1 MSNTTTKTNTTFRGI
16 KANVQRTN
24 TSLSAGNI
32 ERLQRKAMSKLYKD
46 EFGKPEFYVVE
57 TVSIDDVGN
66 IERGYQVVG
75 KAPVVTAFGELD
87 QTKQQITVNKDDSER
102 EVVVGPQEAYKLF
115 RNIIL
120 VSFRNAE
127 AKYDE
132 VRLSGLELDNT
143 VYKAT
148 KHVFY
153 PASGSASMGKKS
165 KVYFTNHKADVQYE
179 TMNNLTGGMLTV
191 ALEREAAEKGELS
204 YDDLAGIASRISLCA
219 TTPSLWTEAG
229 KTNNVFY
236 FNGSIES
243 AAEQSNIKGID
254 NNFRDGYEIISD
266 RIGSEMVEELTGEYV
281 SLAQARRMSFQL
293 RIRGAAGKGH
303 FRAYNLAQRLKEMKA
318 MMKIDMSKCYCWEDG
333 KKIDLSVLSE
343 KDLTRL
349 AAKIDIIGD
358 KDVFKWGKYIID
370 KDVIDPLEIGI
381 VNMSNKTTGGLGT
394 QIIFKL
400 RDDIEDATL
409 YVKAVTERQLVEA
422 EGMRSSLSFEKDNI
436 RLSNTAYHNCYNL
449 APERAETDKLLN
461 NFKIKQLDTALLNRV
476 ANLKLS
482 INSNYL
488 RMVPEDHLLNNR
500 KEVLGSRM
508 VDYVMPTGEVQQV
521 KALEVYS
528 SAFEREY
535 RQMKEQLEENT
546 VMTQEEKNTVLNNM
560 RVATAIKSP
569 SQGDN
574 EFEVF
579 YLVLS
584 EEIATRNVTPEF
596 MQFIVECPNNCIILA
611 QDNTVKHQLA
621 GSDFDGDDVT
631 VIYPEFTLLENGK
644 IVTGLYYDGRIIND
658 YTSLI
663 VRKRVREGNV
673 GYVALIEYHNDKPMR
688 FTEEQQAK
696 EVTNTTAD
704 YIKTMDISS
713 LL

>member
-16 KANVQRTN
+16 KANTKRTSN
-24 TSLSAGNI
+24 SLNPSNI
-32 ERLQRKAMSKLYKD
+32 ERLQRKAMHKLYED

-57 TVSIDDVGN
+57 TVSVDDVGN
-66 IERGYQVVG
+66 IDRGYQVVG
-75 KAPVVTAFGELD
+75 KSPVVTAFGELD

-102 EVVVGPQEAYKLF
+102 EVVVGPQESYKLF

-179 TMNNLTGGMLTV
+179 TMDNLTGGMLTI

-219 TTPSLWTEAG
+219 TTPSLWTEKG
-229 KTNNVFY
+229 RTNNVFY
-236 FNGSIES
+236 FHGSIES
-243 AAEQSNIKGID
+243 AAEQSNINID
-254 NNFRDGYEIISD
+254 NNFRDGYFVISD
-266 RIGSEMVEELTGEYV
+266 RIGAEMVEELTEEKITVG
-281 SLAQARRMSFQL
+281 QARRMSYQI
-293 RIRGAAGKGH
+293 RVRGAAGKGH
-303 FRAYNLAQRLKEMKA
+303 ARAYSLAQRVKEIKA
-318 MMKIDMSKCYCWEDG
+318 MMEIDMSKCYCWEDG
-333 KKIDLSVLSE
+333 KKVELSVLSE

-349 AAKIDIIGD
+349 AAKIDIIAD
-358 KDVFKWGKYIID
+358 KDTFKWGKYIID
-370 KDVIDPLEIGI
+370 KDTIEPMEIGI
-381 VNMSNKTTGGLGT
+381 VNMSNKTTGSLGT

-400 RDDIEDATL
+400 RDDIEDAAL

-461 NFKIKQLDTALLNRV
+461 NFKIKQLDTAMLGKV

-482 INSNYL
+482 INSSYM
-488 RMVPEDHLLNNR
+488 RMVPEDHLLNDR

-508 VDYVMPTGEVQQV
+508 VDYVMPTGKTMKV
-521 KALEVYS
+521 KCLEVYS
-528 SAFEREY
+528 SAFVREY
-535 RQMKEQLEENT
+535 RELEQMLAENT
-546 VMTQEEKNTVLNNM
+546 VMTDAEKAILLNNS
-560 RVATAIKSP
+560 RVCVAIKSP

-574 EFEVF
+574 EFEMF
-579 YLVLS
+579 FMVLP
-584 EEIATRNVTPEF
+584 EDIAARNVTPEF
-596 MQFIVECPNNCIILA
+596 MQFIVETPNNCIILA

-631 VIYPEFTLLENGK
+631 VIYPEITMLDNGK
-644 IVTGLYYDGRIIND
+644 LITGLYYNGSIIND
-658 YTSLI
+658 YTSLV

-688 FTEEQQAK
+688 FTEEQQAE

>member
-1 MSNTTTKTNTTFRGI
+1 MSKTINTNTFRGI
-16 KANVQRTN
+16 RRNVKKVN
-24 TSLSAGNI
+24 NSLSTKNI
-32 ERLQRKAMSKLYKD
+32 ERLQRKAMHKLYQD
-46 EFGKPEFYVVE
+46 EFGKPNFIVVQ
-57 TVSIDDVGN
+57 TVDIDDVGN
-66 IERGYQVVG
+66 IELGYQTVG
-75 KAPVVTAFGELD
+75 NSPVVLAFGELD
-87 QTKQQITVNKDDSER
+87 QTRQQITVNKDDSER
-102 EVVVGPQEAYKLF
+102 EVVVGPQESYKLYN
-115 RNIIL
+115 NIIL

-127 AKYDE
+127 ALYDNI
-132 VRLSGLELDNT
+132 RLSGLELGHKTYN
-143 VYKAT
+143 AT
-148 KHVFY
+148 KY
-153 PASGSASMGKKS
+153 YAASGSASMGKKS
-165 KVYFTNHKADVQYE
+165 KVYFTNHAADVQFE
-179 TMNNLTGGMLTV
+179 TMNNLTGGLLAV
-191 ALEREAAEKGELS
+191 ALEKEIEQKGDLS
-204 YDDLAGIASRISLCA
+204 FDDLAGIASRISLCA

-236 FNGSIES
+236 FNGSIQS
-243 AAEQSNIKGID
+243 ANEDTEIEVD
-254 NNFRDGYEIISD
+254 NNFRDGYAIISD
-266 RIGSEMVEELTGEYV
+266 RIGSEMVEELAGEPV
-281 SLAQARRMSFQL
+281 SNPQARRMSYQL

-303 FRAYNLAQRLKEMKA
+303 FRAYNLAQRLKEIKA
-318 MMKIDMSKCYCWEDG
+318 MMEIDMSKCYCWEDG

-343 KDLTRL
+343 KELTKL
-349 AAKIDIIGD
+349 VAKIDIIGD
-358 KDVFKWGKYIID
+358 KDVFKWGKYMID
-370 KDVIDPLEIGI
+370 KNEIAPLEIGI
-381 VNMSNKTTGGLGT
+381 VNMSNKTTGSLGT

-409 YVKAVTERQLVEA
+409 YVKALTERQLTEA
-422 EGMRSSLSFEKDNI
+422 ESMRGSVSFEKDCI
-436 RLSNTAYHNCYNL
+436 RLSNTAYHNCYTLN
-449 APERAETDKLLN
+449 PERAEEDKLLN
-461 NFKIKQLDTALLNRV
+461 NFKVKQLDTALLNRV

-500 KEVLGSRM
+500 KEVLGSR
-508 VDYVMPTGEVQQV
+508 VVNYVMPTGETMEVR
-521 KALEVYS
+521 ALEVYS

-535 RQMKEQLEENT
+535 REMKEELEAN
-546 VMTQEEKNTVLNNM
+546 VAMTQEEKNTVLNNM

-584 EEIATRNVTPEF
+584 EEIASRNVTPEF

-663 VRKRVREGNV
+663 VRKRVREGNI
-673 GYVALIEYHNDKPMR
+673 GYAALIEYGMDTPM
-688 FTEEQQAK
+688 FATEEKEEQQ
-696 EVTNTTAD
+696 ETAE
-704 YIKTMDISS
+704 YIKNMDISS

>member
-1 MSNTTTKTNTTFRGI
+1 MSKTINTNTFRGI
-16 KANVQRTN
+16 RKNVKKVN
-24 TSLSAGNI
+24 NSLSAKNI
-32 ERLQRKAMSKLYKD
+32 ERLQRKAMHKLYQD
-46 EFGKPEFYVVE
+46 EFGKPNFIVVQ
-57 TVSIDDVGN
+57 TVDIDDVGN
-66 IERGYQVVG
+66 IELGYQTVG
-75 KAPVVTAFGELD
+75 NSPVVLAFGELNSEPKEIEVKID
-87 QTKQQITVNKDDSER
+87 RDGNTRHIIT
-102 EVVVGPQEAYKLF
+102 GPTESYKLYN
-115 RNIIL
+115 NIVL
-120 VSFRNAE
+120 VSFKNAE
-127 AKYDE
+127 SKYEDL
-132 VRLSGLELDNT
+132 RLSGLELDG
-143 VYKAT
+143 VKY
-148 KHVFY
+148 Y
-153 PASGSASMGKKS
+153 PASGSSSMGKKS
-165 KVYFTNHKADVQYE
+165 KVYFTNHAANIQFE
-179 TMNNLTGGMLTV
+179 TMNNLTGGLLAEV
-191 ALEREAAEKGELS
+191 LEKEAAEKGELS

-219 TTPSLWTEAG
+219 TTPSLWTEKG
-229 KTNNVFY
+229 RTNNVFY
-236 FNGSIES
+236 FHGSIES
-243 AAEQSNIKGID
+243 AAEQSNINID

-303 FRAYNLAQRLKEMKA
+303 FRAYNLAQRLKEIKA
-318 MMKIDMSKCYCWEDG
+318 MMEIDMSKCYCWEDG

-349 AAKIDIIGD
+349 IAKMDIIGD
-358 KDVFKWGKYIID
+358 KDVFKWGKYMID
-370 KDVIDPLEIGI
+370 KNEIDPLEIGL
-381 VNMSNKTTGGLGT
+381 VNMSNKTTGSLGT

-409 YVKAVTERQLVEA
+409 YVKALTERQLTEA
-422 EGMRSSLSFEKDNI
+422 ESMRGSVSFEKDCI
-436 RLSNTAYHNCYNL
+436 RLSNTAYHNCYTLN
-449 APERAETDKLLN
+449 PERAEEDKLLN
-461 NFKIKQLDTALLNRV
+461 NFKVKQLDTALLNRV

-500 KEVLGSRM
+500 KEVLGSR
-508 VDYVMPTGEVQQV
+508 VVNYVMPTGETMEVR
-521 KALEVYS
+521 ALEVYS

-535 RQMKEQLEENT
+535 REMKEELEAN
-546 VMTQEEKNTVLNNM
+546 VAMTQEEKNTVLNNM

-584 EEIATRNVTPEF
+584 EEIASRNVTPEF

-663 VRKRVREGNV
+663 VRKRVREGNI
-673 GYVALIEYHNDKPMR
+673 GYAALIEYGMDTPM
-688 FTEEQQAK
+688 FATEEKEEQQ
-696 EVTNTTAD
+696 ETAE
-704 YIKTMDISS
+704 YIKNMDISS

>member
-24 TSLSAGNI
+24 NSLSAGNI

-204 YDDLAGIASRISLCA
+204 YDDIAGIASRISLCA

-303 FRAYNLAQRLKEMKA
+303 FRAYNLAQRLKEVKA
-318 MMKIDMSKCYCWEDG
+318 MMEIDMSKCYCWEDG

-343 KDLTRL
+343 KELTKL
-349 AAKIDIIGD
+349 VAKIDIIGD
-358 KDVFKWGKYIID
+358 KDVFKWGKYMID
-370 KDVIDPLEIGI
+370 KNEIAPLEIGI
-381 VNMSNKTTGGLGT
+381 VNMSNKTTGSLGT

-409 YVKAVTERQLVEA
+409 YVKALTERQLTEA
-422 EGMRSSLSFEKDNI
+422 ESMRGSVSFEKDCI
-436 RLSNTAYHNCYNL
+436 RLSNTAYHNCYTLN
-449 APERAETDKLLN
+449 PERAEEDKLLN
-461 NFKIKQLDTALLNRV
+461 NFKVKQLDTALLNRV

-500 KEVLGSRM
+500 KEVLGSR
-508 VDYVMPTGEVQQV
+508 VVNYVMPTGETMEVR
-521 KALEVYS
+521 ALEVYS

-535 RQMKEQLEENT
+535 REMKEELEAN
-546 VMTQEEKNTVLNNM
+546 VAMTQEEKNTVLNNM

-663 VRKRVREGNV
+663 VRKRVREGNI
-673 GYVALIEYHNDKPMR
+673 GYAALIEYGMDTPM
-688 FTEEQQAK
+688 FATEEKEEQQ
-696 EVTNTTAD
+696 ETAE
-704 YIKTMDISS
+704 YIKNMDISS

>member
-24 TSLSAGNI
+24 NSLSAGNI

-46 EFGKPEFYVVE
+46 EFGGPEFYVVE

-102 EVVVGPQEAYKLF
+102 EVVVGPQESYKLF

-204 YDDLAGIASRISLCA
+204 YDDIAGIASRISLCA

-381 VNMSNKTTGGLGT
+381 VNMSNKTTGNLGT

-400 RDDIEDATL
+400 RDDIEDAAL

-422 EGMRSSLSFEKDNI
+422 ESMRSSLSFEKDNI

-584 EEIATRNVTPEF
+584 EEIAARNVTPEF

-696 EVTNTTAD
+696 EVTNTAAD

>member
-24 TSLSAGNI
+24 NSLSAGNI

-204 YDDLAGIASRISLCA
+204 YDDIAGIASRISLCA
-219 TTPSLWTEAG
+219 TTPSLWTKAG

-303 FRAYNLAQRLKEMKA
+303 FRAYNLAQRLKEIKA
-318 MMKIDMSKCYCWEDG
+318 MMEIDMSKCYCWEDG

-343 KDLTRL
+343 KELTRL
-349 AAKIDIIGD
+349 VAKIDIIGD
-358 KDVFKWGKYIID
+358 KDVFKWGKYMID

-400 RDDIEDATL
+400 RDDIEDAAL

-508 VDYVMPTGEVQQV
+508 VDYVMPTGEIQQV

-596 MQFIVECPNNCIILA
+596 MQFIIETPNNCVILA

-644 IVTGLYYDGRIIND
+644 IVTGLYYDGKIIND

-688 FTEEQQAK
+688 FTEEQQAE

>member
-1 MSNTTTKTNTTFRGI
+1 MSNTTTKTTFRGI

-24 TSLSAGNI
+24 NSLSAGNI
-32 ERLQRKAMSKLYKD
+32 ERLQRKAMKKLYQD
-46 EFGKPEFYVVE
+46 EFGNPNFIVVQ
-57 TVSIDDVGN
+57 TVDVDDVGN
-66 IERGYQVVG
+66 IEVGYQTVG
-75 KAPVVTAFGELD
+75 NSPVVMAFGELNSEPKEIEVKID
-87 QTKQQITVNKDDSER
+87 RDGNTRHIIT
-102 EVVVGPQEAYKLF
+102 GPTESYKLYN
-115 RNIIL
+115 NIVL
-120 VSFRNAE
+120 VSFKNAE
-127 AKYDE
+127 SKYEDL
-132 VRLSGLELDNT
+132 RLSGLELDG
-143 VYKAT
+143 VK
-148 KHVFY
+148 FY

-191 ALEREAAEKGELS
+191 ALEREAAEKSELS
-204 YDDLAGIASRISLCA
+204 YDDIAGIASRISLCA
-219 TTPSLWTEAG
+219 TTPSLWTKAG

-303 FRAYNLAQRLKEMKA
+303 FRAYNLAQRLKEIKA
-318 MMKIDMSKCYCWEDG
+318 MMEIDMSKCYCWEDG

-343 KDLTRL
+343 KDLTRI

-370 KDVIDPLEIGI
+370 KDEIEPLEIGI
-381 VNMSNKTTGGLGT
+381 VNMSNKTTGSLGT

-400 RDDIEDATL
+400 RDDIEDAAL

-461 NFKIKQLDTALLNRV
+461 NFKIKQLDTAMLGKV

-482 INSNYL
+482 INSSYM
-488 RMVPEDHLLNNR
+488 RMVPEDHLLNDR

-508 VDYVMPTGEVQQV
+508 VDYVMPTGETMKV
-521 KALEVYS
+521 KCLEVYS
-528 SAFEREY
+528 SAFVREY
-535 RQMKEQLEENT
+535 RELEQMLAENT
-546 VMTQEEKNTVLNNM
+546 VMTDAEKAILLNNS
-560 RVATAIKSP
+560 RVCVAIKSP

-574 EFEVF
+574 EFEMF
-579 YLVLS
+579 FMVLP
-584 EEIATRNVTPEF
+584 EDIAARNVTPEF
-596 MQFIVECPNNCIILA
+596 MQFIVETPNNCIILA

-631 VIYPEFTLLENGK
+631 VIYPEITMLDNSKL
-644 IVTGLYYDGRIIND
+644 VTGLYYNGSIIND
-658 YTSLI
+658 YTSLV

-688 FTEEQQAK
+688 FTEEQQAE

>member
-24 TSLSAGNI
+24 NSLSAGNI
-32 ERLQRKAMSKLYKD
+32 ERLQRKAMHKLYQD
-46 EFGKPEFYVVE
+46 EFGKPNFIVVQ
-57 TVSIDDVGN
+57 TVDVDDVGN
-66 IERGYQVVG
+66 IELGYQTVG
-75 KAPVVTAFGELD
+75 NSPVVMAFGELNSEV
-87 QTKQQITVNKDDSER
+87 KQVEVKIDRDGNTRQIIT
-102 EVVVGPQEAYKLF
+102 GPTESYKLYN
-115 RNIIL
+115 NIVL
-120 VSFRNAE
+120 VSFKNAE
-127 AKYDE
+127 SKYEDF
-132 VRLSGLELDNT
+132 RLNGLEING
-143 VYKAT
+143 VKY
-148 KHVFY
+148 Y

-165 KVYFTNHKADVQYE
+165 KVYFTNHAAEVQYE

-204 YDDLAGIASRISLCA
+204 YDDIAGVASRISLCA
-219 TTPSLWTEAG
+219 TTPSLWTKAG

-254 NNFRDGYEIISD
+254 NNFRDGYFVISD
-266 RIGSEMVEELTGEYV
+266 RIGAEMVEELTEEKITVG
-281 SLAQARRMSFQL
+281 QARRMSYQI
-293 RIRGAAGKGH
+293 RVRGAAGKGH
-303 FRAYNLAQRLKEMKA
+303 ARAYSLAQRTKEIKA
-318 MMKIDMSKCYCWEDG
+318 MMEIDITKCYCWEDG
-333 KKIDLSVLSE
+333 KKVDLNVLSE

-349 AAKIDIIGD
+349 VAKIDIIGD
-358 KDVFKWGKYIID
+358 KDVFKWGKYMID

-409 YVKAVTERQLVEA
+409 YVKAITERQLVEA

-546 VMTQEEKNTVLNNM
+546 VMTQEEKNIVLNNM

-596 MQFIVECPNNCIILA
+596 MQFIIETPNNCVILA

-644 IVTGLYYDGRIIND
+644 IVTGLYYDGRIISD

-673 GYVALIEYHNDKPMR
+673 GYVALIEYHNNKPMR
-688 FTEEQQAK
+688 FTEEQQA
-696 EVTNTTAD
+696 EEATNTAAD

>member
-1 MSNTTTKTNTTFRGI
+1 MSKMMSNEARNNFKGI

-24 TSLSAGNI
+24 NSLSAGNI
-32 ERLQRKAMSKLYKD
+32 ERLQRKAMHKLYED
-46 EFGKPEFYVVE
+46 EFGKPNFIVVQ
-57 TVSIDDVGN
+57 TVDIDDVGN
-66 IERGYQVVG
+66 TEIGYQTVG
-75 KAPVVTAFGELD
+75 NSPVVTAFGELNNKV
-87 QTKQQITVNKDDSER
+87 KQIEVKIDRDGNTRQIVT
-102 EVVVGPQEAYKLF
+102 GPTESYKLYN
-115 RNIIL
+115 NIVL
-120 VSFRNAE
+120 VSFKNAE
-127 AKYDE
+127 SKYEDF
-132 VRLSGLELDNT
+132 RLNGLEING
-143 VYKAT
+143 VKY
-148 KHVFY
+148 Y

-165 KVYFTNHKADVQYE
+165 KVYFTNHEANVQFE
-179 TMNNLTGGMLTV
+179 TMNNLTGGLLAEV
-191 ALEREAAEKGELS
+191 LEKEAAEKGELS
-204 YDDLAGIASRISLCA
+204 YDDLAGVASRISLCA
-219 TTPSLWTEAG
+219 TTPSLWTEKG
-229 KTNNVFY
+229 RTNNVFY

-266 RIGSEMVEELTGEYV
+266 RIGSEMVEELTGEYI

-293 RIRGAAGKGH
+293 RIRGVAGKGH
-303 FRAYNLAQRLKEMKA
+303 FRAYNLAQRLKEVKA
-318 MMKIDMSKCYCWEDG
+318 MMEIDITKCYCWEDG
-333 KKIDLSVLSE
+333 KRVDLTKLSE
-343 KDLTRL
+343 KELTKL
-349 AAKIDIIGD
+349 VAKIDIIGD

-370 KDVIDPLEIGI
+370 KDEIEPLEIGI
-381 VNMSNKTTGGLGT
+381 VNMSNKTTGSLGT

-400 RDDIEDATL
+400 RDDIEDAAL

-436 RLSNTAYHNCYNL
+436 RLNNTAYHNCYNL

-476 ANLKLS
+476 ANLKLA
-482 INSNYL
+482 INSNYM
-488 RMVPEDHLLNNR
+488 RMVPEDHLLNDR

-508 VDYVMPTGEVQQV
+508 VDYVMPTGETMKV
-521 KALEVYS
+521 KCLEVYS
-528 SAFEREY
+528 GTFVKEY
-535 RQMKEQLEENT
+535 KELEAMLKDNA
-546 VMTQEEKNTVLNNM
+546 VMTDEEKAILLNNS

-579 YLVLS
+579 YMVLP
-584 EEIATRNVTPEF
+584 EEIAARNVTPEF

-631 VIYPEFTLLENGK
+631 VIYPEITMLE
-644 IVTGLYYDGRIIND
+644 DGRIITGLVYEGAVIND

-673 GYVALIEYHNDKPMR
+673 GYVALIEYHNDQPMR
-688 FTEEQQAK
+688 FTEEQEATEK
-696 EVTNTTAD
+696 EQQETAD

>member
-24 TSLSAGNI
+24 NSLSAGNI

-46 EFGKPEFYVVE
+46 EFGRPNFIVVQ
-57 TVSIDDVGN
+57 TVDVDDVGN
-66 IERGYQVVG
+66 IELGYQTVG
-75 KAPVVTAFGELD
+75 NSPVVMAFGELNSEPKEIEVKID
-87 QTKQQITVNKDDSER
+87 RDGNTRHIIT
-102 EVVVGPQEAYKLF
+102 GPTESYKLYN
-115 RNIIL
+115 NIVL
-120 VSFRNAE
+120 VSFKNAE
-127 AKYDE
+127 SKYEDL
-132 VRLSGLELDNT
+132 RLSGLELDG
-143 VYKAT
+143 VKY
-148 KHVFY
+148 Y

-179 TMNNLTGGMLTV
+179 TMDNLTGGMLTI

-219 TTPSLWTEAG
+219 TTPSLWTEKG
-229 KTNNVFY
+229 RTNNVFY
-236 FNGSIES
+236 FHGSIES
-243 AAEQSNIKGID
+243 AAEQSNINID
-254 NNFRDGYEIISD
+254 NNFRDGYFVISD
-266 RIGSEMVEELTGEYV
+266 RIGAEMVEELTEEKITVG
-281 SLAQARRMSFQL
+281 QARRMSYQI
-293 RIRGAAGKGH
+293 RVRGAAGKGH
-303 FRAYNLAQRLKEMKA
+303 ARAYSLAQRVKEIKA
-318 MMKIDMSKCYCWEDG
+318 MMEIDMSKCYCWEDG
-333 KKIDLSVLSE
+333 KKVELSVLSE

-349 AAKIDIIGD
+349 AAKIDIIAD
-358 KDVFKWGKYIID
+358 KDTFKWGKYTID
-370 KDVIDPLEIGI
+370 KDTIEPMEIGI
-381 VNMSNKTTGGLGT
+381 VNMSNKTTGSLGT

-400 RDDIEDATL
+400 RDDIEDAAL

-461 NFKIKQLDTALLNRV
+461 NFKIKQLDTAMLGKV

-482 INSNYL
+482 INSSYM

-508 VDYVMPTGEVQQV
+508 VDYVMPTGETMKV
-521 KALEVYS
+521 KCLEVYS
-528 SAFEREY
+528 SAFVREY
-535 RQMKEQLEENT
+535 RELEQMLAENT
-546 VMTQEEKNTVLNNM
+546 VMTDAEKAILLNNS
-560 RVATAIKSP
+560 RVCVAIKSP

-574 EFEVF
+574 EFEMF
-579 YLVLS
+579 FMVLP
-584 EEIATRNVTPEF
+584 EDIAARNVTPEF
-596 MQFIVECPNNCIILA
+596 MQFIVETPNNCIILA

-631 VIYPEFTLLENGK
+631 VIYPEITMLDNGK
-644 IVTGLYYDGRIIND
+644 LVTGLYYNGSIIND
-658 YTSLI
+658 YTSLV

-688 FTEEQQAK
+688 FTEEQQAE

>member
-24 TSLSAGNI
+24 NSLSAGNI

-179 TMNNLTGGMLTV
+179 TMNNLTGGMLTI
-191 ALEREAAEKGELS
+191 ALEREATEKGELS
-204 YDDLAGIASRISLCA
+204 YDDIAGIASRISLCA

-243 AAEQSNIKGID
+243 AAEQSNIKSID
-254 NNFRDGYEIISD
+254 NNFRDGYFVISD
-266 RIGSEMVEELTGEYV
+266 RIGAEMVEELTEEKITVG
-281 SLAQARRMSFQL
+281 QARRMSYQI
-293 RIRGAAGKGH
+293 RVRGAAGKGH
-303 FRAYNLAQRLKEMKA
+303 ARAYNLAQRLKEVKA
-318 MMKIDMSKCYCWEDG
+318 MMEIDMSKCYCWEDG

-349 AAKIDIIGD
+349 AAKIDIIAD
-358 KDVFKWGKYIID
+358 KDTFKWGKYMID
-370 KDVIDPLEIGI
+370 KNEIDPLEIGL
-381 VNMSNKTTGGLGT
+381 VNMSNKTTGSLGT

-400 RDDIEDATL
+400 RDDIEDAAL

-476 ANLKLS
+476 ANLKLA
-482 INSNYL
+482 INSNYM

-508 VDYVMPTGEVQQV
+508 VDYVMPTGETMEV

-535 RQMKEQLEENT
+535 REMKEELEANV

-663 VRKRVREGNV
+663 VRKRVREGNI

-688 FTEEQQAK
+688 FTEEQQAE

>member
-1 MSNTTTKTNTTFRGI
+1 MSKTINTNTFRGI
-16 KANVQRTN
+16 RRNVKKVN
-24 TSLSAGNI
+24 NSLSTKNI
-32 ERLQRKAMSKLYKD
+32 ERLQRKAMHKLYQD
-46 EFGKPEFYVVE
+46 EFGKPNFIVVQ
-57 TVSIDDVGN
+57 TVDVDDVGN
-66 IERGYQVVG
+66 IELGYQTVG
-75 KAPVVTAFGELD
+75 NSPVVMAFGELNSEPKEIEVKID
-87 QTKQQITVNKDDSER
+87 RDGNTRHIIT
-102 EVVVGPQEAYKLF
+102 GPTESYKLYN
-115 RNIIL
+115 NIVL
-120 VSFRNAE
+120 VSFKNAE
-127 AKYDE
+127 SKYEDL
-132 VRLSGLELDNT
+132 RLSGLELDG
-143 VYKAT
+143 VKY
-148 KHVFY
+148 Y

-165 KVYFTNHKADVQYE
+165 KVYFTNHAANIQFE
-179 TMNNLTGGMLTV
+179 TMNNLTGGLLAEV
-191 ALEREAAEKGELS
+191 LEKEAAEKGELS
-204 YDDLAGIASRISLCA
+204 YDDLASIASRISLCA

-303 FRAYNLAQRLKEMKA
+303 FRAYNLAQRLKEVKA
-318 MMKIDMSKCYCWEDG
+318 MMEIDMSKCYCWEDG

-343 KDLTRL
+343 KDLTRI

-370 KDVIDPLEIGI
+370 KDEIEPLEIGI
-381 VNMSNKTTGGLGT
+381 VNMSNKTTGSLGT

-400 RDDIEDATL
+400 RDDIEDAAL

-461 NFKIKQLDTALLNRV
+461 NFKIKQLDTAMLGKV

-482 INSNYL
+482 INSSYM

-508 VDYVMPTGEVQQV
+508 VDYVMPTGETMKV
-521 KALEVYS
+521 KCLEVYS
-528 SAFEREY
+528 SAFVREY
-535 RQMKEQLEENT
+535 RELEQMLAENT
-546 VMTQEEKNTVLNNM
+546 VMTDAEKAILLNNS
-560 RVATAIKSP
+560 RVCVAIKSP

-574 EFEVF
+574 EFEMF
-579 YLVLS
+579 FMVLP
-584 EEIATRNVTPEF
+584 EDIAARNVTPEF
-596 MQFIVECPNNCIILA
+596 MQFIVETPNNCIILA

-631 VIYPEFTLLENGK
+631 VIYPEITMLDNSKL
-644 IVTGLYYDGRIIND
+644 VTGLYYNGSIIND
-658 YTSLI
+658 YTSLV

-688 FTEEQQAK
+688 FTEEQQAE

>member
-1 MSNTTTKTNTTFRGI
+1 MSKTINTNTFRGI
-16 KANVQRTN
+16 RRNVKKANN
-24 TSLSAGNI
+24 SLSARNI
-32 ERLQRKAMSKLYKD
+32 ERLQRKAMHKLYQD
-46 EFGKPEFYVVE
+46 EFGKPNFIVVQ
-57 TVSIDDVGN
+57 TVDVDDVGN
-66 IERGYQVVG
+66 IELGYQTVG
-75 KAPVVTAFGELD
+75 NSPVVMAFGELD
-87 QTKQQITVNKDDSER
+87 QTRQQITVNKDDSER
-102 EVVVGPQEAYKLF
+102 EVVVGPQESYKLYN
-115 RNIIL
+115 NIIL

-127 AKYDE
+127 ALYDNI
-132 VRLSGLELDNT
+132 RLSGLELDHKTYN
-143 VYKAT
+143 AT
-148 KHVFY
+148 KY
-153 PASGSASMGKKS
+153 YAASGSASMGKKS
-165 KVYFTNHKADVQYE
+165 KVYFTNHAADVQFE
-179 TMNNLTGGMLTV
+179 TMNNLTGGLLAI
-191 ALEREAAEKGELS
+191 ALEKEIEQKGDLS
-204 YDDLAGIASRISLCA
+204 FDDLAGIASRISLCA

-236 FNGSIES
+236 FNGSIQS
-243 AAEQSNIKGID
+243 ANEDTEIEVD
-254 NNFRDGYEIISD
+254 NNFRDGYFVISD
-266 RIGSEMVEELTGEYV
+266 RIGSEMVEELAEEKITAG
-281 SLAQARRMSFQL
+281 QARRMSYQI
-293 RIRGAAGKGH
+293 RVRGAAGKGH
-303 FRAYNLAQRLKEMKA
+303 ARAYNLAQRTKEIKA
-318 MMKIDMSKCYCWEDG
+318 MMEIDMSKCYCWEDG

-343 KDLTRL
+343 KELTRL
-349 AAKIDIIGD
+349 VAKIDIIGD
-358 KDVFKWGKYIID
+358 KDVFKWGKYMID
-370 KDVIDPLEIGI
+370 KNEIDPLEIGL
-381 VNMSNKTTGGLGT
+381 VNMSNKTTGSLGT

-400 RDDIEDATL
+400 RDDVEDATL
-409 YVKAVTERQLVEA
+409 YVKALTERQLTEA
-422 EGMRSSLSFEKDNI
+422 ESMRGSVSFEKDCI
-436 RLSNTAYHNCYNL
+436 RLSNTAYHNCYTLN
-449 APERAETDKLLN
+449 PERAEEDKLLN
-461 NFKIKQLDTALLNRV
+461 NFKVKQLDTALLNRV
-476 ANLKLS
+476 VNLKLS

-500 KEVLGSRM
+500 KEVLGSRI
-508 VDYVMPTGEVQQV
+508 VNYVMPTGETMEVR
-521 KALEVYS
+521 ALEVYS

-535 RQMKEQLEENT
+535 REMKEELEAN
-546 VMTQEEKNTVLNNM
+546 VAMTQEEKNTVLNNM

-673 GYVALIEYHNDKPMR
+673 GYAALIEYGMDTPM
-688 FTEEQQAK
+688 FATEEKEEQQ
-696 EVTNTTAD
+696 ETAE
-704 YIKTMDISS
+704 YIKNMDISS

>member
-16 KANVQRTN
+16 KANTKRTN
-24 TSLSAGNI
+24 NSLNPSNI
-32 ERLQRKAMSKLYKD
+32 ERLQRKAMHKLYQD
-46 EFGKPEFYVVE
+46 EFGNPEFYVVE

-75 KAPVVTAFGELD
+75 KAPVVTAFGQLD
-87 QTKQQITVNKDDSER
+87 QTKQQLTVNKDDSER
-102 EVVVGPQEAYKLF
+102 EVVVGPQESYKLYN
-115 RNIIL
+115 NIIL

-127 AKYDE
+127 AGYDNI
-132 VRLSGLELDNT
+132 RLSGLELDHKT
-143 VYKAT
+143 YKAT
-148 KHVFY
+148 KY
-153 PASGSASMGKKS
+153 YAASGSASMGKKS
-165 KVYFTNHKADVQYE
+165 KVYFTNHAADVQFE
-179 TMNNLTGGMLTV
+179 TMNNLTGGLLAI
-191 ALEREAAEKGELS
+191 ALEKEIQQKGDLS
-204 YDDLAGIASRISLCA
+204 FDDLAGIASRISLCA
-219 TTPSLWTEAG
+219 TTPSLWPQSG

-236 FNGSIES
+236 FNGSIQS
-243 AAEQSNIKGID
+243 ANEDTEIEVD
-254 NNFRDGYEIISD
+254 NNFRDGYAIISD
-266 RIGSEMVEELTGEYV
+266 RIGSEMVEELAGEPV
-281 SLAQARRMSFQL
+281 SNPQARRMSYQL

-303 FRAYNLAQRLKEMKA
+303 FRAYNLAQRLKEIKA
-318 MMKIDMSKCYCWEDG
+318 MMEIDMSKCYCWEDG

-343 KDLTRL
+343 KELTKL
-349 AAKIDIIGD
+349 VAKIDIIGD
-358 KDVFKWGKYIID
+358 KDVFKWGKYMID
-370 KDVIDPLEIGI
+370 KNEIDPLEIGL
-381 VNMSNKTTGGLGT
+381 VNMSNKTTGSLGT

-400 RDDIEDATL
+400 RDDVEDATL
-409 YVKAVTERQLVEA
+409 YVKALTERQLTEA
-422 EGMRSSLSFEKDNI
+422 ESMRGSVSFEKDCI
-436 RLSNTAYHNCYNL
+436 RLSNTAYHNCYTLN
-449 APERAETDKLLN
+449 PERAEEDKLLN
-461 NFKIKQLDTALLNRV
+461 NFKVKQLDTALLNRV

-500 KEVLGSRM
+500 KEVLGSR
-508 VDYVMPTGEVQQV
+508 VVNYVMPTGETMEVR
-521 KALEVYS
+521 ALEVYS

-535 RQMKEQLEENT
+535 REMKEELEAN
-546 VMTQEEKNTVLNNM
+546 VAMTQEEKNTVLNNM

-584 EEIATRNVTPEF
+584 EEIASRNVTPEF

-663 VRKRVREGNV
+663 VRKRVREGNI
-673 GYVALIEYHNDKPMR
+673 GYAALIEYGMDTPM
-688 FTEEQQAK
+688 FATEEKEEQQ
-696 EVTNTTAD
+696 ETAE
-704 YIKTMDISS
+704 YIKNMDISS

>member
-16 KANVQRTN
+16 RKNTAKANN
-24 TSLSAGNI
+24 SLSARNI
-32 ERLQRKAMSKLYKD
+32 ERLQRKAMHKLYQD
-46 EFGKPEFYVVE
+46 EFGNPEFYVVE

-66 IERGYQVVG
+66 IDRGYQVVG

-87 QTKQQITVNKDDSER
+87 QTKQQLTVNKDDSER
-102 EVVVGPQEAYKLF
+102 EVVVGPQESYKLF

-127 AKYDE
+127 AGYDNI
-132 VRLSGLELDNT
+132 RLSGLELDHKT
-143 VYKAT
+143 YKAT
-148 KHVFY
+148 KY
-153 PASGSASMGKKS
+153 YAASGSASMGKKS
-165 KVYFTNHKADVQYE
+165 KVYFTNHTADIQFE
-179 TMNNLTGGMLTV
+179 TMNNLTGGLLAI
-191 ALEREAAEKGELS
+191 ALEKEIEQKGDLS
-204 YDDLAGIASRISLCA
+204 FDDLAGIASRISLCA

-236 FNGSIES
+236 FNGSI
-243 AAEQSNIKGID
+243 QSVNEDTEIEVD
-254 NNFRDGYEIISD
+254 NNFRDGYFVISD
-266 RIGSEMVEELTGEYV
+266 RIGSEMVEELAEEKITAG
-281 SLAQARRMSFQL
+281 QARRMSYQI
-293 RIRGAAGKGH
+293 RVRGAAGKGH
-303 FRAYNLAQRLKEMKA
+303 ARAYNLAQRTKEIKA
-318 MMKIDMSKCYCWEDG
+318 MMEIDITKCYCWEDG
-333 KKIDLSVLSE
+333 KKVDLSVLSE

-349 AAKIDIIGD
+349 VAKIDIIGD
-358 KDVFKWGKYIID
+358 KDVFKWGKYMID
-370 KDVIDPLEIGI
+370 KNEIDPLEIGL
-381 VNMSNKTTGGLGT
+381 VNMSNKTTGSLGT

-400 RDDIEDATL
+400 RDDVEDATL
-409 YVKAVTERQLVEA
+409 YVKALTERQLTEA
-422 EGMRSSLSFEKDNI
+422 ESMRGSVSFEKDCI
-436 RLSNTAYHNCYNL
+436 RLSNTAYHNCYTLN
-449 APERAETDKLLN
+449 PERAEEDKLLN
-461 NFKIKQLDTALLNRV
+461 NFKVKQLDTALLNRV
-476 ANLKLS
+476 ANLKLA
-482 INSNYL
+482 INSNYM

-500 KEVLGSRM
+500 KEVLGSR
-508 VDYVMPTGEVQQV
+508 VVNYVMPTGETMEVR
-521 KALEVYS
+521 ALEVYS

-535 RQMKEQLEENT
+535 REMKEELEAN
-546 VMTQEEKNTVLNNM
+546 VAMTQEEKNTVLNNM

-584 EEIATRNVTPEF
+584 EEIAARNVTPEF
-596 MQFIVECPNNCIILA
+596 MQFIIETPNNCVILA

-663 VRKRVREGNV
+663 VRKRVREGNI
-673 GYVALIEYHNDKPMR
+673 GYAALIEYGMDTPM
-688 FTEEQQAK
+688 FATEEKEEQQ
-696 EVTNTTAD
+696 ETAE
-704 YIKTMDISS
+704 YIKNMDISS

>member
-1 MSNTTTKTNTTFRGI
+1 MSKTINTNTFRGI
-16 KANVQRTN
+16 RRNVKKVN
-24 TSLSAGNI
+24 NSLSTKNI
-32 ERLQRKAMSKLYKD
+32 ERLQRKAMHKLYQD
-46 EFGKPEFYVVE
+46 EFGKPNFIVVQ
-57 TVSIDDVGN
+57 TVDIDDVGN
-66 IERGYQVVG
+66 IELGYQTVG
-75 KAPVVTAFGELD
+75 NSPVVLAFGELD
-87 QTKQQITVNKDDSER
+87 QTRQQITVNKDDSER
-102 EVVVGPQEAYKLF
+102 EVVVGPQESYKLYN
-115 RNIIL
+115 NIIL

-127 AKYDE
+127 ALYDNI
-132 VRLSGLELDNT
+132 RLSGLELGHKTYN
-143 VYKAT
+143 AT
-148 KHVFY
+148 KY
-153 PASGSASMGKKS
+153 YAASGSASMGKKS
-165 KVYFTNHKADVQYE
+165 KVYFTNHAADVQFE
-179 TMNNLTGGMLTV
+179 TMNNLTGGLLAV
-191 ALEREAAEKGELS
+191 ALEKEIEQKGDLS
-204 YDDLAGIASRISLCA
+204 FDDLAGIASRISLCA

-236 FNGSIES
+236 FNGSIQS
-243 AAEQSNIKGID
+243 ANEDTEIEVD
-254 NNFRDGYEIISD
+254 NNFRDGYAIISD
-266 RIGSEMVEELTGEYV
+266 RIGSEMVEELAGEPV
-281 SLAQARRMSFQL
+281 SNPQARRMSYQL

-303 FRAYNLAQRLKEMKA
+303 FRAYNLAQRLKEIKA
-318 MMKIDMSKCYCWEDG
+318 MMEIDMSKCYCWEDG

-343 KDLTRL
+343 KELTKL
-349 AAKIDIIGD
+349 VAKIDIIGD
-358 KDVFKWGKYIID
+358 KDVFKWGKYMID
-370 KDVIDPLEIGI
+370 KNEIAPLEIGI
-381 VNMSNKTTGGLGT
+381 VNMSNKTTGSLGT

-400 RDDIEDATL
+400 RDDVEDATL
-409 YVKAVTERQLVEA
+409 YVKALTERQLTEA
-422 EGMRSSLSFEKDNI
+422 ESMRGSVSFEKDCI
-436 RLSNTAYHNCYNL
+436 RLSNTAYHNCYTLN
-449 APERAETDKLLN
+449 PERAEEDKLLN
-461 NFKIKQLDTALLNRV
+461 NFKVKQLDTALLNRV

-500 KEVLGSRM
+500 KEVLGSR
-508 VDYVMPTGEVQQV
+508 VVNYVMPTGETMEVR
-521 KALEVYS
+521 ALEVYS

-535 RQMKEQLEENT
+535 REMKEELEANVT
-546 VMTQEEKNTVLNNM
+546 MTQEEKNTVLNNM

-584 EEIATRNVTPEF
+584 EEIASRNVTPEF

-663 VRKRVREGNV
+663 VRKRVREGNI
-673 GYVALIEYHNDKPMR
+673 GYAALIEYGMDTPM
-688 FTEEQQAK
+688 FATEEKEEQQ
-696 EVTNTTAD
+696 ETAE
-704 YIKTMDISS
+704 YIKNMDISS

>member
-1 MSNTTTKTNTTFRGI
+1 MSNTTTKANTTFRGI
-16 KANVQRTN
+16 KANTKRTSN
-24 TSLSAGNI
+24 SLSAGNI

-46 EFGKPEFYVVE
+46 EFGRPNFIVVQ
-57 TVSIDDVGN
+57 TVDVDDIGN
-66 IERGYQVVG
+66 IELGYQTVG
-75 KAPVVTAFGELD
+75 NSPVVMAFGELNSEPKEIEVKID
-87 QTKQQITVNKDDSER
+87 RDGNTRHIIT
-102 EVVVGPQEAYKLF
+102 GPTESYKLYN
-115 RNIIL
+115 NIVL
-120 VSFRNAE
+120 VSFKNAE
-127 AKYDE
+127 SKYEDL
-132 VRLSGLELDNT
+132 RLSGLELDG
-143 VYKAT
+143 VKY
-148 KHVFY
+148 Y

-179 TMNNLTGGMLTV
+179 TMDNLTGGMLTI

-219 TTPSLWTEAG
+219 TTPSLWTKAG

-254 NNFRDGYEIISD
+254 NNFRDGYFIFGD
-266 RIGSEMVEELTGEYV
+266 RIVSEIVSELTGEKV
-281 SLAQARRMSFQL
+281 SLAQSRRMSLQA

-303 FRAYNLAQRLKEMKA
+303 GRAYGLNQKVKEIKEMMA
-318 MMKIDMSKCYCWEDG
+318 TDINKCYCWEDG
-333 KKIDLSVLSE
+333 KKVELSVLSE

-349 AAKIDIIGD
+349 AAKIDIIAD
-358 KDVFKWGKYIID
+358 KDTFKWGKYMID

-381 VNMSNKTTGGLGT
+381 VNMSNKTTGNLGT

-409 YVKAVTERQLVEA
+409 YVKAITERQLVEA
-422 EGMRSSLSFEKDNI
+422 ESMRSSLSFEKDNI

-508 VDYVMPTGEVQQV
+508 VDYVMPTGEIQQV

-584 EEIATRNVTPEF
+584 EEIASRNVTPEF

>member
-1 MSNTTTKTNTTFRGI
+1 MSKTINTNTFRGI
-16 KANVQRTN
+16 RRNVKKVN
-24 TSLSAGNI
+24 NSLSTKNI
-32 ERLQRKAMSKLYKD
+32 ERLQRKAMHKLYQD
-46 EFGKPEFYVVE
+46 EFGKPNFIVVQ
-57 TVSIDDVGN
+57 TVDIDDVGN
-66 IERGYQVVG
+66 IELGYQTVG
-75 KAPVVTAFGELD
+75 NSPVVMAFGELD
-87 QTKQQITVNKDDSER
+87 QTRQQITVNKDDSER
-102 EVVVGPQEAYKLF
+102 EVVVGPQESYKLYN
-115 RNIIL
+115 NIIL

-127 AKYDE
+127 ALYDNI
-132 VRLSGLELDNT
+132 RLSGLELGHKTYN
-143 VYKAT
+143 AT
-148 KHVFY
+148 KY
-153 PASGSASMGKKS
+153 YAASGSASMGKKS
-165 KVYFTNHKADVQYE
+165 KVYFTNHAADVQFE
-179 TMNNLTGGMLTV
+179 TMNNLTGGLLAV
-191 ALEREAAEKGELS
+191 ALEKEIEQKGDLS
-204 YDDLAGIASRISLCA
+204 FDDLAGIASRISLCA

-236 FNGSIES
+236 FNGSIQS
-243 AAEQSNIKGID
+243 ANEDTEIEVD
-254 NNFRDGYEIISD
+254 NNFRDGYFVISD
-266 RIGSEMVEELTGEYV
+266 RIGSEMVEELAEEKITAG
-281 SLAQARRMSFQL
+281 QARRMSYQI
-293 RIRGAAGKGH
+293 RVRGAAGKGH
-303 FRAYNLAQRLKEMKA
+303 ARAYSLAQRTKEIKA
-318 MMKIDMSKCYCWEDG
+318 MMEIDMSKCYCWEDG

-343 KDLTRL
+343 KELTKL
-349 AAKIDIIGD
+349 VAKIDIIGD
-358 KDVFKWGKYIID
+358 KDVFKWGKYMID
-370 KDVIDPLEIGI
+370 KNEIAPLEIGI
-381 VNMSNKTTGGLGT
+381 VNMSNKTTGSLGT

-409 YVKAVTERQLVEA
+409 YVKALTERQLTEA
-422 EGMRSSLSFEKDNI
+422 ESMRGSVSFEKDCI
-436 RLSNTAYHNCYNL
+436 RLSNTAYHNCYTLN
-449 APERAETDKLLN
+449 PERAEEDKLLN
-461 NFKIKQLDTALLNRV
+461 NFKVKQLDTALLNRV

-500 KEVLGSRM
+500 KEVLGSR
-508 VDYVMPTGEVQQV
+508 VVNYVMPTGETMEVR
-521 KALEVYS
+521 ALEVYS

-535 RQMKEQLEENT
+535 REMKEELEAN
-546 VMTQEEKNTVLNNM
+546 VAMTQEEKNTVLNNM

-584 EEIATRNVTPEF
+584 EEIASRNVTPEF

-663 VRKRVREGNV
+663 VRKRVREGNI
-673 GYVALIEYHNDKPMR
+673 GYAALIEYGMDTPM
-688 FTEEQQAK
+688 FATEEKEEQQ
-696 EVTNTTAD
+696 ETAE
-704 YIKTMDISS
+704 YIKNMDISS

>member
-24 TSLSAGNI
+24 NSLSAGNI

-179 TMNNLTGGMLTV
+179 TMDNLTGGMLTV

-204 YDDLAGIASRISLCA
+204 YDDIAGIASRISLCA
-219 TTPSLWTEAG
+219 TTPSLWTEKG
-229 KTNNVFY
+229 RTNNVFY
-236 FNGSIES
+236 FHGSIES

-303 FRAYNLAQRLKEMKA
+303 FRAYNLAQRVKEIKA
-318 MMKIDMSKCYCWEDG
+318 MMEIDMSKCYCWEDG
-333 KKIDLSVLSE
+333 KKVELSVLSE

-349 AAKIDIIGD
+349 AAKIDIIAD
-358 KDVFKWGKYIID
+358 KDTFKWGKYIID
-370 KDVIDPLEIGI
+370 KNEIDPLEIGI
-381 VNMSNKTTGGLGT
+381 VNMSNKTTGSLGT

-400 RDDIEDATL
+400 RDDIEDAAL

-461 NFKIKQLDTALLNRV
+461 NFKIKQLDTAMLGKV

-482 INSNYL
+482 INSSYM
-488 RMVPEDHLLNNR
+488 RMVPEDHLLNDR

-508 VDYVMPTGEVQQV
+508 VDYVMPTGETMKV
-521 KALEVYS
+521 KCLEVYS
-528 SAFEREY
+528 SAFVREY
-535 RQMKEQLEENT
+535 RELEQMLAENT
-546 VMTQEEKNTVLNNM
+546 VMTDAEKAILLNNS
-560 RVATAIKSP
+560 RVCVAIKSP

-574 EFEVF
+574 EFEMF
-579 YLVLS
+579 FMVLP
-584 EEIATRNVTPEF
+584 EDIAARNVTPEF
-596 MQFIVECPNNCIILA
+596 MQFIVETPNNCIILA

-631 VIYPEFTLLENGK
+631 VIYPEITMLDNGK
-644 IVTGLYYDGRIIND
+644 LVTGLYYDGRIIND

-663 VRKRVREGNV
+663 VRKRVREGNI
-673 GYVALIEYHNDKPMR
+673 GYAALIEYGMDTPM
-688 FTEEQQAK
+688 FATEEKEEQQ
-696 EVTNTTAD
+696 ETAE
-704 YIKTMDISS
+704 YIKNMDISS